1 MNLESVFGAWWS
13 FQLFANSLGDWV
25 IALSV
30 FLVLLLIFRLFQAYV
45 VGRVEKIVEKTHTQ
59 FDDVFLRILATV
71 RPPFYLFLAF
81 YLAVRWL
88 DLPAFGDVILNGLL
102 VAWAALQVI
111 LALQVAVGFIIDKKI
126 ASEEHPSHKSML
138 GALRTVAGVILW
150 ILGILFVLSNLGV
163 NVTSLLAG
171 LGIGGIAVALA
182 AQNIL
187 SDLFNSIVIY
197 FDQPFS
203 PGDYIVVGKDQGTV
217 EKVGLKTTRI
227 KALSGEQIIIPNKD
241 IAASRINNYKR
252 LERRRVSFDIGI
264 VYETSN
270 EKLEKIPGIIE
281 EVVSGVHD
289 VDFSRAHFHKFAD
302 SSLVFTVVYFVE
314 KSDFSLYMDVHQD
327 ILLGIKRRFEEAGI
341 EFAYPTQRNVA

>member
-1 MNLESVFGAWWS
+1 M
-13 FQLFANSLGDWV
+13 

-270 EKLEKIPGIIE
+270 EKLEKITP
-281 EVVSGVHD
+281 
-289 VDFSRAHFHKFAD
+289 
-302 SSLVFTVVYFVE
+302 
-314 KSDFSLYMDVHQD
+314 
-327 ILLGIKRRFEEAGI
+327 
-341 EFAYPTQRNVA
+341 